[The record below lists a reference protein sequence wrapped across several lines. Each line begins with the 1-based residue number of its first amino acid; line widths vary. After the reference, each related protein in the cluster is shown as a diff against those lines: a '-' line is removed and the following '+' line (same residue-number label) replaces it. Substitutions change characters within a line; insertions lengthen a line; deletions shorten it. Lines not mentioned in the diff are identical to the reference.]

1 MRHFI
6 TRQSEKVNFNQPYFL
21 GGSGMRFFYPIVL
34 AFMLSTPI
42 ALAQEPSDDET
53 QLEEIVVT
61 ATRIPTP
68 LADTLPSTVIITAE
82 EIERIKPRDF
92 GNLLSRKSGLNFR
105 DSGGRG
111 SSGGIFVR
119 GANSDHVLILINGVR
134 TGSATL
140 GSTAIEN
147 IPLES
152 IERIEIIKGPV
163 SGVYGSDAIG
173 GVIQIFTKKHQ
184 EEGTFGSLE
193 STFGT
198 NKFLKYD
205 AQAGYGD
212 EGYSVYASLSKEST
226 DGIDRTAFK
235 GGGNEDDDSFKQ
247 TSGNLSIT
255 ANLQDNLVLAINH
268 VQSSATTEY
277 DNTNARDTSP
287 SFREIKGEGWYQ
299 RSKQNTTSAR
309 FDYEH
314 SDQLS
319 VTALLGSSTDS
330 NRDIQ
335 LDTNQDDFFQTK
347 KLDYSV
353 QANQIFSSKN
363 QISFGIDYQKDKISS
378 ANNYAA
384 TERTNKGL
392 FALWQN
398 QLDRSST
405 VFSARHDKNNSYGSI
420 SNYSVQQSFAIS
432 NLYEIVGSY
441 GTAFKAPTFNDLYW
455 PDVGNPNLSPEESKS
470 FEISLRFSRNE
481 VNWQINAYQ
490 TKVQNL
496 IAWAPIPNDPDNRWS
511 PFNVNSAKMKGIEF
525 DLAKRWESYSAN
537 VSVGYLD
544 AEDESTGR
552 FLDGRARLSGSLEL
566 GKQIDNLYLGVDTY
580 FEHARF
586 DGSRK
591 LPGYSVWGITARYD
605 FSDTLSI
612 SGRIDNLFDKEYVTN
627 LASSDNPYQN
637 EGRTIEMSLEYR
649 F

>member
-1 MRHFI
+1 MNLSRI
-6 TRQSEKVNFNQPYFL
+6 I
-21 GGSGMRFFYPIVL
+21 GIVL
-34 AFMLSTPI
+34 MLSTP
-42 ALAQEPSDDET
+42 LSFAQ
-53 QLEEIVVT
+53 QLEDEENKLDEIIVT

-68 LADTLPSTVIITAE
+68 LADTLPSTLIITAE
-82 EIERIKPRDF
+82 EIERTKPRDL
-92 GNLLSRKSGLNFR
+92 GSLLSRKSGLNFR

-111 SSGGIFVR
+111 SNGGIFVR
-119 GANSDHVLILINGVR
+119 GSNSDHVLILINGVR

-173 GVIQIFTKKHQ
+173 GVIQIFTKKHR
-184 EEGTFGSLE
+184 EEGAFGSVE
-193 STFGT
+193 STFGS
-198 NKFLKYD
+198 NKFRKYD
-205 AQAGYGD
+205 TQAGYGD
-212 EGYSVYASLSKEST
+212 DGYSVYASLSKEST

-235 GGGNEDDDSFKQ
+235 GGGNEDNDSFKQ
-247 TSGNLSIT
+247 TSGNFSIT
-255 ANLQDNLVLAINH
+255 ANLLDNLVVAINH

-277 DNTNARDTSP
+277 DDIS
-287 SFREIKGEGWYQ
+287 SFTRESQGEGWYQ
-299 RSKQNTTSAR
+299 RSKQNITSAR

-314 SDQLS
+314 SDHLS
-319 VTALLGSSTDS
+319 FTGLLGSSTDS

-335 LDTNQDDFFQTK
+335 LDTNRNDFFQTK
-347 KLDYSV
+347 KLDYSIQTNLIV
-353 QANQIFSSKN
+353 SSKN
-363 QISFGIDYQKDKISS
+363 QISFGVDYQKDKITS
-378 ANNYAA
+378 ATDYAA
-384 TERTNKGL
+384 TERTNEGW

-420 SNYSVQQSFAIS
+420 TNYSVQQSIAIS
-432 NLYEIVGSY
+432 NHYEIVGSY

-455 PDVGNPNLSPEESKS
+455 PNGGNPNLYPEESKS
-470 FEISLRFSRNE
+470 LELSLRFSLDE
-481 VNWQINAYQ
+481 VNWQLNAYQ

-525 DLAKRWESYSAN
+525 DLAKRWDSYSAN

-544 AEDESTGR
+544 AEDESSGR
-552 FLDGRARLSGSLEL
+552 FLDGRARVSGSLEF
-566 GKQIDNLYLGVDTY
+566 GKQIENLYVGVDTY
-580 FEHARF
+580 FEHSRF
-586 DGSRK
+586 DGSQK
-591 LPGYSVWGITARYD
+591 LPGYSLWGISAEYD

-637 EGRTIEMSLEYR
+637 EGRTIEISLEYR

>member
-21 GGSGMRFFYPIVL
+21 GGSGMRFFCPIVL

-105 DSGGRG
+105 DSVGRG
-111 SSGGIFVR
+111 SSGAIFVR
-119 GANSDHVLILINGVR
+119 GSNSDHVLVLINGVR

-184 EEGTFGSLE
+184 EEGTFGSLK

-198 NKFLKYD
+198 NKFRKYD

-235 GGGNEDDDSFKQ
+235 GGGNEDKDSFKQ
-247 TSGNLSIT
+247 TSGNFSIT
-255 ANLQDNLVLAINH
+255 ADLQDNLDLEIFH

-277 DNTNARDTSP
+277 DNISSST
-287 SFREIKGEGWYQ
+287 RESQGVGWYQ
-299 RSKQNTTSAR
+299 RSKQNTTSAQ

-314 SDQLS
+314 SDQLN

-335 LDTNQDDFFQTK
+335 PDTNRNDFFQTK
-347 KLDYSV
+347 KIDYSI
-353 QANQIFSSKN
+353 QSNLILSGKN
-363 QISFGIDYQKDKISS
+363 QISFGIDYQKDKITS
-378 ANNYAA
+378 ATNYAA
-384 TERTNKGL
+384 TERTNKGW

-405 VFSARHDKNNSYGSI
+405 VFSARHDKNSSYGSI
-420 SNYSVQQSFAIS
+420 SNYSVQQSYAIS
-432 NLYEIVGSY
+432 NHYEIVGSY

-455 PDVGNPNLSPEESKS
+455 PNGGNPDLNPEESKS
-470 FEISLRFSRNE
+470 FEISLRFSLDE
-481 VNWQINAYQ
+481 VNWQLNAYQ

-496 IAWAPIPNDPDNRWS
+496 IAWAPTPENPAIWR

-544 AEDESTGR
+544 AKDESNGR

-566 GKQIDNLYLGVDTY
+566 GKQIENLYLGVDTY
-580 FEHARF
+580 FEHSRF

-605 FSDTLSI
+605 YSDTLSI